1 MKRLTVI
8 LIALFMAVMPMRS
21 QILIVS
27 EEEYNSNRA
36 QGTGT
41 FNVMVPEQDVAY
53 DQYLPLGNGWLVLGC
68 LGGAYLLGKKRSRRE
83 E

>member
-1 MKRLTVI
+1 
-8 LIALFMAVMPMRS
+8 MAVVPMRS

-41 FNVMVPEQDVAY
+41 FNVMVPTQDVAY
-53 DQYLPLGNGWLVLGC
+53 DQYLPLGDAVLLLTG
-68 LGGAYLLGKKRSRRE
+68 LAGAYLLGKQRNKKE